1 MALCCCFLQLYENE
15 QAVLFTPTSRKII
28 DGPVNCQFFQ
38 PIYTVKK
45 QRMVSLK
52 LNEQIMI
59 KNLQDATKHRYVTG
73 PLLVKIK
80 DPWEEIVGN
89 VTKSEIL
96 DQDDYIIVSQI
107 DGSKKM
113 IQGPCVWTMTYGD
126 KVEGRY
132 QSIQVPVNHYMI
144 VKDKTNNTDPV
155 QHIPGPVKHYLGAY
169 QTVEKNVGQG
179 AVVPQP
185 KTNPTKKW
193 VKGKWVDV
201 VQPNITTQQSVQS
214 ENYFPCININEHT
227 AIHLMKIDGNV
238 ELMATPSYYMP
249 KVGERVV
256 QYVERIVL
264 LSTDF
269 CVLKAPNGSIEVK
282 NGINPRER
290 AFFLKPF
297 YSFVTFHCDT
307 EVKILSTLPTFMAH
321 QFQVRTKDNV
331 LLDLDL
337 RICYKIV
344 SVENF
349 AMNPIE
355 NFFPNIKNLVQSKLL
370 DRFATCTNREFMST
384 FASIAQASVDQC
396 SSHYLHYG
404 IEILDV
410 QILNFTCS
418 DSKTMALLMEDI
430 EQNVRSQN
438 ELREKQNDIAI
449 QEQSNVVKRTQKD
462 LEVQMFTKDNEVRL
476 EKKKLENTIR
486 IKEMEVEIIEEQKRT
501 VLLEVKRG
509 NELVEAEFAG
519 KGKGHEFNEFVRG
532 IDPNLTGAQKL
543 AIWKKQIELEQA
555 AQVYSKMGVL
565 NMLPPEE
572 DMALFK
578 FGTGEAA
585 PSKSRVEELPP
596 GKFIKDQPPAKSV
609 K

>member
-1 MALCCCFLQLYENE
+1 MASCCCFLQLYENE
-15 QAVLFTPTSRKII
+15 QAVLFTPTSRKIV

-38 PIYTVKK
+38 PIYKVKK

-52 LNEQIMI
+52 LNEQVMI
-59 KNLQDATKHRYVTG
+59 KNAQDATKHRYVSG
-73 PLLVKIK
+73 PLLVKIE
-80 DPWEEIVGN
+80 DPWEEIVGS
-89 VTKSEIL
+89 VTMSEIL
-96 DQDDYIIVSQI
+96 DQDDYIIVKQI
-107 DGSKKM
+107 DGNKKM
-113 IQGPCVWTMTYGD
+113 IQGPCVWMKTYGD
-126 KVEGRY
+126 EVEGRF

-144 VKDKTNNTDPV
+144 IKDSTNNTDPV

-169 QTVEKNVGQG
+169 QSVEKNVGR
-179 AVVPQP
+179 AAASLPHP

-193 VKGKWVDV
+193 VRGKWVDI
-201 VQPNITTQQSVQS
+201 VQPNITTQQNVES
-214 ENYFPCININEHT
+214 ENYFPCININEQT
-227 AIHLMKIDGNV
+227 AIHLQKIDGKV
-238 ELMATPSYYMP
+238 ELMNTPSYYMP
-249 KVGERVV
+249 KVGERVL

-264 LSTDF
+264 LTTDF
-269 CVLKAPNGSIEVK
+269 CVLKAPNGDIVVK
-282 NGINPRER
+282 NGVNPRER
-290 AFFLKPF
+290 AFFLQPF
-297 YSFVTFHCDT
+297 YSFVYFHCDT

-349 AMNPIE
+349 ALNPIE

-418 DSKTMALLMEDI
+418 DTRTLALLMEDI

-449 QEQSNVVKRTQKD
+449 QEQSNVVERTRKD

-486 IKEMEVEIIEEQKRT
+486 IKEMEVEIVEEQKRT

-509 NELVEAEFAG
+509 NELVEAEFSG
-519 KGKGHEFNEFVRG
+519 KGKGHEFDEFVRG
-532 IDPNLTGAQKL
+532 IDPKLSGEQKL

-565 NMLPPEE
+565 NMLPPAE

-578 FGTGEAA
+578 FGTGEAT
-585 PSKSRVEELPP
+585 PYNRVQELPAGP
-596 GKFIKDQPPAKSV
+596 TKLIKK
-609 K
+609 